1 MDNIQ
6 QRKIKLFIDADDTI
20 LESSKAFIDIV
31 NRQDN
36 INPPKTYEELRDW
49 KYRSLFPYMTNE
61 RIIEIYDSEEFF
73 NIVKDLTSSF
83 LTSK

>member
-20 LESSKAFIDIV
+20 LESSKTFIDIV

-36 INPPKTYEELRDW
+36 INPPKTYDGLRDW
-49 KYRSLFPYMTNE
+49 KYRSLFPYITN
-61 RIIEIYDSEEFF
+61 
-73 NIVKDLTSSF
+73 
-83 LTSK
+83 